1 MTKQVSA
8 SYKPF
13 ELNRVVDETDLIFIG
28 KVIGLSEYDVQ
39 WKDENGESWGP
50 YRNAVIEVKIN
61 DVYYGNT
68 DKETIKI
75 YYTQSLSTLYTGAFL
90 IKQDQ
95 EYIFLANNFDE
106 DYYEMKASN
115 PHDRFEQE
123 KYADIYITNSRDA
136 IMPVINNIVSV
147 YNGYFNSNEVA
158 LEKALS
164 KENVL
169 DNIPDEIQK
178 ANWFLF
184 YNSYDVIEL
193 LINLFNE

>member
-68 DKETIKI
+68 DTGQPFNYGTVLYDETMYPKATQNSA
-75 YYTQSLSTLYTGAFL
+75 YYSGPWFYN
-90 IKQDQ
+90 IDQ
-95 EYIFLANNFDE
+95 T
-106 DYYEMKASN
+106 
-115 PHDRFEQE
+115 
-123 KYADIYITNSRDA
+123 TN
-136 IMPVINNIVSV
+136 V
-147 YNGYFNSNEVA
+147 YNAWFYDGHNYANTSGTSFVY
-158 LEKALS
+158 
-164 KENVL
+164 L
-169 DNIPDEIQK
+169 D
-178 ANWFLF
+178 
-184 YNSYDVIEL
+184 
-193 LINLFNE
+193 